1 MGETLERA
9 VRDICQGVG
18 NDRSRL
24 MDIVRAVQARYGC
37 VCDDAIDAIAGAV
50 GCPRVEVESVVS
62 FYAFLSK
69 EQKGRIVIRLCNDVV
84 DHMTGV
90 ERVAQALSDE
100 LGLKFG
106 ETSKEGAFTLE
117 WAPCIGMCDQA
128 PAAMVN
134 DVIVT
139 NLSTDKARELVRTL
153 RKDPNPKKLV
163 QHLGDGNNAHDLVQS
178 MVSNNLRQRGPVVFA
193 ELEPG
198 KALKKALVMSPQ
210 EVIRDVK
217 TARLRGRGGA
227 GFPTGMKWEFTR
239 ASVGDR
245 RIVVCNADEGEP
257 GTFKDRV
264 ILTEA
269 AELLFEGMT
278 IAGYAIGAD
287 LGLLYLRGEYA
298 YLKAYLEAVLA
309 DRRKKGLL
317 GKAICGKAGFDY
329 DIRIQMGAGAYVCG
343 EETALLSSCEGK
355 RGDPKNRP
363 PFPAQKGYLGH
374 PTTVNNVETFC
385 CVARILDQGP
395 GWFAQFGSKGSTG
408 TKLLSISGD
417 CRRPGVYEV
426 PFGISLAELLKLAGA
441 DDVAAVQV
449 GGPSGQMVGPKD
461 FGRTICYDDLATG
474 GSIVVFGPDR
484 DLLAV
489 AAEYMEFFI
498 DESCGYCTPCRVG
511 NSLLLQRLNDIREGR
526 GTPADL
532 DYLES
537 LGATVKTMSRC
548 GLGQTSANPV
558 VTTLK
563 NFRPLYEA
571 KVKGSTATFQPTFD
585 LARALKPSEGITG
598 RKSVHFSG
606 QH

>member
-9 VRDICQGVG
+9 VRDLCHGVG
-18 NDRSRL
+18 NDSTRL

-37 VCDDAIDAIAGAV
+37 VSDDAIDVIASAVAI
-50 GCPRVEVESVVS
+50 PRVEVESVVS

-84 DHMTGV
+84 DRMKGV
-90 ERVAQALSDE
+90 ERVAEALSDE
-100 LGLKFG
+100 LGLEFG

-139 NLSTDKARELVRTL
+139 NLSSEKARELVRTL
-153 RKDPNPKKLV
+153 RKDPNPRKLV
-163 QHLGDGNNAHDLVQS
+163 QQLGSGNNAHALVQA
-178 MVSNNLRQRGPVVFA
+178 MVSNHLRQRGPVVFA
-193 ELEPG
+193 DLERG
-198 KALKKALVMSPQ
+198 KAIRKAIVMSPQ

-239 ASVGDR
+239 AAVGER

-264 ILTEA
+264 VLTEA
-269 AELLFEGMT
+269 ADLLFEGMT

-287 LGLLYLRGEYA
+287 LGLVYLRGEYA
-298 YLKAYLEAVLA
+298 YLKAYLENVLA
-309 DRRKKGLL
+309 ERRAKGLL

-329 DIRIQMGAGAYVCG
+329 DIRIQMGAGAYICG

-417 CRRPGVYEV
+417 CRAPGVYEV
-426 PFGISLAELLKLAGA
+426 PFGITLAEVLKLAGA
-441 DDVAAVQV
+441 DDAAAVQV
-449 GGPSGQMVGPKD
+449 GGPSGQMVGPAAY
-461 FGRTICYDDLATG
+461 GRTICYDDLATG
-474 GSIVVFGPDR
+474 GSIVVFGPER

-489 AAEYMEFFI
+489 AAEYMEFFV

-511 NSLLLQRLNDIREGR
+511 NTLLLQRLNDIRAGR
-526 GTPADL
+526 GSAADL
-532 DYLES
+532 EYLES
-537 LGATVKTMSRC
+537 LGATIKTMSRC

-558 VTTLK
+558 MTTLK
-563 NFRPLYEA
+563 NFRSLYEA
-571 KVKGSTATFQPTFD
+571 KLKGGTATFQPTFD
-585 LARALKPSEGITG
+585 LGQALKASEDLTG
-598 RKSVHFSG
+598 RKSVHFAET
-606 QH
+606 H